1 MDDFLFQLVI
11 LDREYPT
18 LGMSIVGG
26 ADYVN
31 KIFGTGQ
38 PGIYISKVIN

>member
-1 MDDFLFQLVI
+1 M
-11 LDREYPT
+11 LDRQHPT

-31 KIFGTGQ
+31 KIFGSGK
-38 PGIYISKVIN
+38 PGIYISKVLIVVELY